1 VPAAIRLSSQAPST
15 TRKLPSAFP
24 PTTSGFRAVARALGS
39 LHAAE
44 KLWQDARGRICLRGP
59 RIQQSRRGIDHCRGN
74 VMTLAELRPAAES
87 GNIPTADEL
96 IARARALAPKLRERA
111 VKAERD
117 RNIPWESVEE
127 YLASGLIHTL
137 QPKRWGGY
145 EYDHEVAFDIAVELG
160 KSTCGSSAWC
170 LNYLADHA
178 CILAHFP
185 EEAQHDVWSRD
196 SAACIATSA
205 APTGKV
211 SEASGGYLL
220 DGSWSWC
227 SGLRHSQW
235 IMIGG
240 LVFRQSED
248 HPDMR
253 LFLVPVSDVK
263 QEDTWYCAGLRGS
276 GSTTSVL
283 DNVFVPEHRSVSFST
298 LRDACSPGSKLNTNP
313 IYRTPFIAVH
323 TYALLGPA
331 LGLSRGAY
339 EDFVQWT
346 RKRYLTYTQLAIA
359 QHVPVQ
365 IRVAEIAAQ
374 IDAAELL
381 ARRALALA
389 RENYTGMSMET
400 RTLLRR
406 DFTYGMQM
414 LREAMD
420 ALVKISGSSG
430 LMDGNS
436 VQRCWRDVHA
446 ISSHVVMNWDVPAE
460 NFGRSE
466 FGLGLNPAYPM
477 F

>member
-1 VPAAIRLSSQAPST
+1 MSNVVVR
-15 TRKLPSAFP
+15 PSAAP
-24 PTTSGFRAVARALGS
+24 DSIPSADELVARA
-39 LHAAE
+39 
-44 KLWQDARGRICLRGP
+44 
-59 RIQQSRRGIDHCRGN
+59 RR
-74 VMTLAELRPAAES
+74 
-87 GNIPTADEL
+87 
-96 IARARALAPKLRERA
+96 LAPKLRERA
-111 VKAERD
+111 VQAERD
-117 RNIPWESVEE
+117 RNIPRESVEE
-127 YLASGLIHTL
+127 YIASGLIHTL

-145 EYDHEVAFDIAVELG
+145 EHDHEVAFNIAIELG
-160 KSTCGSSAWC
+160 RSTCGSSAWC
-170 LNYLADHA
+170 LNYLSDHA
-178 CILAHFP
+178 CILSHFP
-185 EEAQHDVWSRD
+185 EEAQHDVWSANK
-196 SAACIATSA
+196 AACIATSA

-211 SEASGGYLL
+211 AVAPGGYHLN
-220 DGSWSWC
+220 GRWSWC

-240 LVFRQSED
+240 LVQRDGED

-253 LFLVPVSDVK
+253 LYLVPVSQVK
-263 QEDTWYCAGLRGS
+263 QEDTWYCAGLRAS
-276 GSTTSVL
+276 GSNTAVL

-298 LRDACSPGSKLNTNP
+298 LRDAHSPGSRTNANP

-331 LGLSRGAY
+331 LGLARGGYA
-339 EDFVQWT
+339 DFVQWT
-346 RKRYLTYTQLAIA
+346 RQRYLTYTHLNIA

-365 IRVAEIAAQ
+365 IRIAEIAAQ

-381 ARRALALA
+381 ARRALETA
-389 RENYTGMSMET
+389 RKNYTGMTLET

-406 DFTYGMQM
+406 DFTYAMRL

-420 ALVKISGSSG
+420 ALIKISGSSG

-446 ISSHVVMNWDVPAE
+446 ISSHAVMNWDVPAE

-466 FGLGLNPAYPM
+466 FGLGLNLAYPM